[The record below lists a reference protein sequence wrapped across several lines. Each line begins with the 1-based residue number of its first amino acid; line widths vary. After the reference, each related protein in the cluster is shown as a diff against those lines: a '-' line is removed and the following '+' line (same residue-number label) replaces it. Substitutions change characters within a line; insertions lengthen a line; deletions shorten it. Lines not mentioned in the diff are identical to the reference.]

1 MKYLSDYQVQVIKF
15 GFTIL
20 HYTFTGGG
28 VLSELTDLM
37 FSSKKKKK
45 EKKEKYMTQKCASVT
60 KQNNLVSA
68 KGGDLFGRE
77 SSREPGGK

>member
-1 MKYLSDYQVQVIKF
+1 VIIKF
-15 GFTIL
+15 KLSSSVSPFYIIL
-20 HYTFTGGG
+20 SQGGG